1 MAAASFQVATQTVTV
16 KTALAWLGHNYTN
29 QANHP
34 ARFAAVLEHKMVTFF
49 KGAGTDVMPP
59 RGAPCDEVIGR
70 TIGACQRRGI
80 QMLDAA

>member
-1 MAAASFQVATQTVTV
+1 MMSILCPGRERIPGGGRLAAASFQVATQTVTV

-59 RGAPCDEVIGR
+59 PGGA
-70 TIGACQRRGI
+70 
-80 QMLDAA
+80 M